1 MTYSIVASDPRS
13 GAFGVAVASCVPAVG
28 AAVPFVSL
36 RGAIAT
42 QARFHHALGAD
53 GLVGLAEGRSVEA
66 VLRDLLGDDPAP
78 ELRQVHGVD
87 AHGGSFAHT
96 GEAAKDWKGS
106 LLRPHLSIA
115 GNTLTGPEVLEAMD
129 DAFRQAADQELS
141 DRLLAALR
149 AGEGAGGDRRGR
161 QSAALLIAAPD
172 AAFHHNLRVDDHAD
186 PVAELLRVHQLARE
200 RGAERSARPRHVPLR
215 LKW

>member
-1 MTYSIVASDPRS
+1 MTYSIAAYDRRS
-13 GAFGVAVASCVPAVG
+13 GAFGIAVASCVPAVG

-53 GLVGLAEGRSVEA
+53 GLTGMERGQSVEE
-66 VLRDLLGDDPAP
+66 VLRELLRGDPAP

-87 AHGGSFAHT
+87 GHGGSYAHT

-106 LLRPHLSIA
+106 LLRPHSSIA
-115 GNTLTGPEVLEAMD
+115 GNTLTGPEVLDAMD
-129 DAFRQAADQELS
+129 EAFSAAAEEELS
-141 DRLLAALR
+141 DRLLRALL
-149 AGEGAGGDRRGR
+149 AGDQAGGDRRGR
-161 QSAALLIAAPD
+161 QSAALLIAAPEG
-172 AAFHHNLRVDDHAD
+172 AFHHNLRVDDHAD
-186 PVAELLRVHQLARE
+186 PVAELLRIHDLARE